1 LNEPAHH
8 PILDL
13 DAIAHALTADPAIR
27 QRLIRDYG
35 LPADLSGQE
44 LIDALLVEFDQAP
57 AEDPFEEMRSP
68 RSVFRAAV
76 RSLGSNSRNWLHFAR
91 REPELAA
98 LLHDYDPVAA
108 QNDVRTGDLTADG
121 LGEFFPGITRRR
133 DAAAVLRWAERL
145 SERNF
150 GSEARA
156 VAMALDHL
164 HEAEHGASLPADRA
178 MPTIALLLADPR
190 KSWDGWDLL
199 PAELLSLTTQDLKL
213 PGMGPTLGTEFFR
226 NLRWSGF
233 KPDRHVMRLL
243 DRWAPEVVEAQEP
256 AARRLAGLAGR
267 RDRTAIEFL
276 QYSLAGQAVTPR
288 ETALSVAD
296 NMIWALGAY
305 VEKKGRESGTGY
317 VRQDW
322 KQRRAG
328 NAG

>member
-1 LNEPAHH
+1 LNDPARH

-13 DAIAHALTADPAIR
+13 EAIERALTSDPAVR

-35 LPADLSGQE
+35 LSADLSGQG

-68 RSVFRAAV
+68 RTVFRAAV

-91 REPELAA
+91 REPELAE
-98 LLHDYDPVAA
+98 LLHDYDPVASHK
-108 QNDVRTGDLTADG
+108 DVRAGDLTAEG

-133 DAAAVLRWAERL
+133 DAAAVLRWAARL
-145 SERNF
+145 SERDF
-150 GSEARA
+150 GAEARA
-156 VAMALDHL
+156 VAMALNHL
-164 HEAEHGASLPADRA
+164 HEAEHGAPLPADRA

-199 PAELLSLTTQDLKL
+199 PAELSSLTTQDIKL

-243 DRWAPEVVEAQEP
+243 NQWAPEVVEAQEP
-256 AARRLAGLAGR
+256 AARRLAALTGHR
-267 RDRTAIEFL
+267 SRPAIEFL
-276 QYSLAGQAVTPR
+276 QYSLAGQAVTPDG
-288 ETALSVAD
+288 TALSVAD

-305 VEKKGRESGTGY
+305 AERKGRESGDTY
-317 VRQDW
+317 LCPST
-322 KQRRAG
+322 
-328 NAG
+328 

>member
-1 LNEPAHH
+1 LNEPARH

-13 DAIAHALTADPAIR
+13 EAIARALTSDPAVR
-27 QRLIRDYG
+27 QRLIRDYA
-35 LPADLSGQE
+35 LSTDLSGQK

-68 RSVFRAAV
+68 RAVFRAAV

-91 REPELAA
+91 REPELAE

-108 QNDVRTGDLTADG
+108 QKDVGTGGLTAEG

-133 DAAAVLRWAERL
+133 DAAAVLRWAARL
-145 SERNF
+145 SERDF

-164 HEAEHGASLPADRA
+164 HEAEHGAPLPADRA

-199 PAELLSLTTQDLKL
+199 PAELSSLTTQDIKL
-213 PGMGPTLGTEFFR
+213 SGMGPTLGTEFFR
-226 NLRWSGF
+226 NLRWSGL

-243 DRWAPEVVEAQEP
+243 AGGGRGAGAGRPP
-256 AARRLAGLAGR
+256 ARRSDRPPRSTCDRVSSVFAGR
-267 RDRTAIEFL
+267 PGGHAEEDGAFGG
-276 QYSLAGQAVTPR
+276 GQH
-288 ETALSVAD
+288 D
-296 NMIWALGAY
+296 LGAGS
-305 VEKKGRESGTGY
+305 VCGEEG
-317 VRQDW
+317 
-322 KQRRAG
+322 AG
-328 NAG
+328 VGG